1 MESPTR
7 KTEPAS
13 IPEGK
18 TSGTAY
24 DTAWTARIT
33 SENGTPLFPEC
44 VKWLLENQKEDGSW
58 GGQILNYHDRIIS
71 TLSALMALKEINGER
86 YSRYIEKGETFV
98 WENLKNVDKD
108 RFNLIGSELLI
119 PSLMSEAESLELNL
133 PFHTRVYEK
142 EYWLKLG
149 KIDKSLWYSPLT
161 TLSFSLEFLGD
172 NVDRNCLSDVQL
184 PHGSVATSPAA
195 TAFFFK
201 YTRNVR
207 AYAYLREVLSLTG
220 DGSVMAVY
228 PINVFEYGWTLY
240 NLMLAGLYL
249 YKYLEVCDFLFNY
262 LTPTGIG
269 PSTESPLTDADDTA
283 VVYKILY
290 DMGYPVDF
298 QIFNSYVADDYYLT
312 FPSELNPSVSTNI
325 HVLTFINSCSEFPD
339 REDIREQLLQFLRK
353 SMYSPGFWL
362 DKWHV
367 SPYYP
372 TSHAIFA
379 LCDADPFLAEKG
391 ISWILDTQNENGSW
405 GLNAGTVEET
415 AYVVQAL
422 MYYHQNVEHID
433 IPYSLT
439 TLDINQVHSPSPL
452 CELWIGKTLYTPL
465 NVVFSSMV
473 SASIMYNTC
482 VWKRCSGWSV

>member
-1 MESPTR
+1 MEPISE
-7 KTEPAS
+7 TEPAS
-13 IPEGK
+13 ISEGK

-33 SENGTPLFPEC
+33 DGRGTPLFPEC

-71 TLSALMALKEINGER
+71 TLSALLALKEIDKKN
-86 YSRYIEKGETFV
+86 YSRYIQKGEAFV
-98 WENLKNVDKD
+98 WENLKNVDTD
-108 RFNLIGSELLI
+108 RCRLIGSELLI
-119 PSLMSEAESLELNL
+119 PSLMSEAESLGLNL
-133 PFHTRVYEK
+133 PFHITVYER
-142 EYWLKLG
+142 EYWLKLA
-149 KIDKSLWYSPLT
+149 KIEESWYSPLT

-172 NVDRNCLSDVQL
+172 NVDRTCLLDVQL

-195 TAFFFK
+195 TAFFFRH
-201 YTRNVR
+201 TRDVR
-207 AYAYLREVLSLTG
+207 AYAYLKEVLSLTG

-249 YKYLEVCDFLFNY
+249 YEYTGVCDFLFNH
-262 LTPTGIG
+262 LTPTGTG

-290 DMGYPVDF
+290 DMGYPVDIH
-298 QIFNSYVADDYYLT
+298 IFDAYAADDYYLT
-312 FPSELNPSVSTNI
+312 FPFELNPSVSTNI

-339 REDIREQLLQFLRK
+339 RDDAIENQIQFLRK

-379 LCDADPFLAEKG
+379 LWDTDPFLAEKG
-391 ISWILDTQNENGSW
+391 VSWILDTQNENGTW
-405 GLNAGTVEET
+405 GLNTGTIEET
-415 AYVVQAL
+415 ACAVQAL
-422 MYYHQNVEHID
+422 MYYHQNIEHID
-433 IPYSLT
+433 IPHSLN
-439 TLDINQVHSPSPL
+439 TLDINHVHSPSTL